1 MSLSS
6 ERIAWFFIADL
17 SGYTALTESHG
28 DEHAAD
34 VVTQYGSIVDSVVDP
49 PVRCIERF
57 GDEALI
63 VSPEAATAIQTAV
76 RLRQA
81 AEQQPLFP
89 TIRIGVHGG
98 AVIERGGSYFGAVL
112 NVTARVAAHAR
123 GGQILC
129 TVAVASA
136 ASGLTGVEFRSIGPV
151 RFRNVADPIEIFE
164 ILTTSGGISEAIEI
178 DPVCRMQVKPE
189 TAPARLRF
197 GGYSYHF
204 CSLTCAKKF
213 TEEPERYLPRG

>member
-6 ERIAWFFIADL
+6 EHIAWFFIADL

-34 VVTQYGSIVDSVVDP
+34 VVTQYGSIVESVVNS
-49 PVRCIERF
+49 PVRCIERV

-63 VSPEAATAIQTAV
+63 VSPDAAAAIQTAV
-76 RLRQA
+76 RLHQA
-81 AEQQPLFP
+81 AEREPFFP
-89 TIRIGVHGG
+89 AIRIGVHGG
-98 AVIERGGSYFGAVL
+98 AVIEREGSYFGAVL

-129 TVAVASA
+129 TVAAASA
-136 ASGLTGVEFRSIGPV
+136 ASGLTGVEFRSIGPI
-151 RFRNVADPIEIFE
+151 RFRNVAEPIEIFE
-164 ILTTSGGISEAIEI
+164 VFTTTGGTREAIDV

-197 GGYSYHF
+197 GGNSYHF

-213 TEEPERYLPRG
+213 AEEPERYLPRG